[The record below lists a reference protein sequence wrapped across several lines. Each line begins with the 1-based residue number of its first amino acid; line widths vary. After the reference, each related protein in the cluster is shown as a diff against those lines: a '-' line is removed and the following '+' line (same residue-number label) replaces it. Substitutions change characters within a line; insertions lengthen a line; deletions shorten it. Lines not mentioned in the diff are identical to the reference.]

1 MRLLP
6 MVRQFRQLFWV
17 ERNLSRLEHVFFW
30 MLLLFLWVLRLLE
43 ELWLCSSLETQLFL
57 LKNLKSSLHMLTINL
72 ESVFRCLRE
81 KDKWLE
87 TTILLVNLTWMVFLL
102 LQEVFLKFRYLSRL
116 MPMELWTWQLLIRE
130 QQRMPKLLLLTTKG
144 DFLKSKLNDLW
155 KRLRNSKIRMKKLV
169 NKSRVVIVLKDIVST

>member
-1 MRLLP
+1 
-6 MVRQFRQLFWV
+6 
-17 ERNLSRLEHVFFW
+17 
-30 MLLLFLWVLRLLE
+30 
-43 ELWLCSSLETQLFL
+43 
-57 LKNLKSSLHMLTINL
+57 
-72 ESVFRCLRE
+72 
-81 KDKWLE
+81 
-87 TTILLVNLTWMVFLL
+87 LVNLTWMVFLL